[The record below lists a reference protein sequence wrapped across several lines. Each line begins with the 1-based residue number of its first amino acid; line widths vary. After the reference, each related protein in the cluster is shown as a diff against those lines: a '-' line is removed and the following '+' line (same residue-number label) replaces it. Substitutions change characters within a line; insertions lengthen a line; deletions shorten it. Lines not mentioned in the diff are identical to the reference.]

1 MQSEN
6 SEVNKVCN
14 IPYSWRL
21 VVVVVVVVV
30 IVKYEALTKVE
41 LTLLGAEIKP
51 PQGRP
56 LTHLA
61 VPEVMY
67 LGTLY

>member
-1 MQSEN
+1 M
-6 SEVNKVCN
+6 
-14 IPYSWRL
+14 

-30 IVKYEALTKVE
+30 IKYEALTKVE